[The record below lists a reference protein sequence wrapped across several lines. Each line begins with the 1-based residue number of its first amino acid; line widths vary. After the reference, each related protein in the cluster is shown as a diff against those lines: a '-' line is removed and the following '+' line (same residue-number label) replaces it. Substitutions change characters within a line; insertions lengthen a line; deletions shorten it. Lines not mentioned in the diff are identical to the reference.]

1 MRNRKSIKP
10 LSTAHKSRNPKRNF
24 FWISERLDQ
33 LIQNSKR
40 SKLEIWDNRATI
52 IGVVLTTIFAILT
65 VGLTIKQG
73 KNENQ
78 LEALESISQSILAQ
92 NKQLI
97 EQNEL
102 VRQELYLLR
111 KSFDLD
117 ELNAKTQSERRKKD
131 NQPILHLSSSEGKNS
146 ILRNDGESVR
156 MLRIKCLDNK
166 DVSVSSEEIFPKNGK
181 LFLRVDAPDSTQIKH
196 KYRINESDGRGRW
209 GLKQLRFELFMQDR
223 DGRKYK
229 QQISYGYVCTN
240 SNSDIPDTECRYDIE
255 ILSNLQEIVE
265 K

>member
-1 MRNRKSIKP
+1 MRNRKSIKS

-24 FWISERLDQ
+24 FRILERLDQ
-33 LIQNSKR
+33 LIKNTKR
-40 SKLEIWDNRATI
+40 SWLEIGDNIATI
-52 IGVVLTTIFAILT
+52 IGVVVTIWFGMLTYK
-65 VGLTIKQG
+65 LTIKYG
-73 KNENQ
+73 ENQ
-78 LEALESISQSILAQ
+78 DQLKELKSISKNLV
-92 NKQLI
+92 
-97 EQNEL
+97 EQNE
-102 VRQELYLLR
+102 ELIKQNKLIGDELDLLR
-111 KSFDLD
+111 RSFDLD

-255 ILSNLQEIVE
+255 ILSNQEILE